1 MMKEMEELESSGQ
14 SRRRKCVLSDNLLVM
29 NFIPSFRL
37 NIFVIFG
44 LEWHLNYRSNAS
56 ESTKPKKLDLSKQN
70 FLERAKQEEA
80 EKIAEERRRRNEEDR
95 KLREK

>member
-1 MMKEMEELESSGQ
+1 MVSLAVGRVFYLENTLIIGHFI
-14 SRRRKCVLSDNLLVM
+14 LLQIM
-29 NFIPSFRL
+29 
-37 NIFVIFG
+37 
-44 LEWHLNYRSNAS
+44 HLDYRSNAS
-56 ESTKPKKLDLSKQN
+56 ESVKPKKLDMSKQN